1 MHDVVIVGAGMAG
14 LTCARALRAQ
24 GASCVV
30 LEAGDAVGG
39 RVRTDDVGGFRVD
52 RGFQVLLTAYPT
64 ARRWLDYAGLGL
76 GHFEPGAL
84 VATPE
89 GEARVSDPFRR
100 PGRLLETWRAPVGAA
115 GDKLRIAVLR
125 LAATAGGIDGVWTK
139 GMAPDGA
146 MRTTAAELAAR
157 GFTPAMLERFLR
169 PWLGGVF
176 LERDLATPA
185 AMMFFVYRMFSQGY
199 AALPTGGM
207 QRIPEQLAAG
217 LGPDGVVL
225 RARVA
230 RTEPGAVELL
240 DGQRVPARQIVV
252 ATDREEAT
260 RLVDEIGGAA
270 WRGVINVQWA
280 APRSPLAGQPMLWLN
295 GRGRGLINNLVVPSD
310 VAAGYA
316 PAGQALVSAT
326 VLGDA
331 PDDDGELTRA
341 LGLELAERFG
351 QEVWTWRPLAVRRI
365 RRALPVVSAPGTGRE
380 PREVREGLW
389 ICGDHR
395 ASASIEGAMA
405 SGEATANTIL
415 ARLGLGTGT
424 DPRVTVGE

>member
-14 LTCARALRAQ
+14 LTCARALRAT

-39 RVRTDDVGGFRVD
+39 RVRTDAVGGFQLD

-64 ARRWLDYAGLGL
+64 ARRWLDYTALGL
-76 GHFEPGAL
+76 GRFEPGAL

-89 GEARVSDPFRR
+89 GEARLSDPFRR
-100 PGRLLETWRAPVGAA
+100 PGRWLETWRAPVGTA
-115 GDKLRIAVLR
+115 GDKLRIAALR
-125 LAATAGGIDGVWTK
+125 FAATAGEDKEVWVK
-139 GMAPDGA
+139 GLSADGA

-157 GFTPAMLERFLR
+157 GFSPAMLERFLR
-169 PWLGGVF
+169 PWLGGIF
-176 LERDLATPA
+176 LERELRTPA
-185 AMMFFVYRMFSQGY
+185 AMLFFVYRMFARGY
-199 AALPTGGM
+199 AALPAGGM
-207 QRIPEQLAAG
+207 QRIPEQLAAL

-230 RTEPGAVELL
+230 RAEPGAVELL
-240 DGQRVPARQIVV
+240 DGRRVPARHIVV
-252 ATDREEAT
+252 ATEREEAT
-260 RLVDEIGGAA
+260 RLVDEIGGEV
-270 WRGVINVQWA
+270 WRSVINVQWA
-280 APRSPLAGQPMLWLN
+280 AARSPLGGEPVLWLN

-310 VAAGYA
+310 VATGYA

-326 VLGDA
+326 VLGEV
-331 PDDDGELTRA
+331 PEDDGELTRM

-365 RRALPVVSAPGTGRE
+365 RRALPVLPALGTGRE
-380 PREVREGLW
+380 PREVRTGLW
-389 ICGDHR
+389 LCGDHR

-405 SGEATANTIL
+405 SGEAVATAIL
-415 ARLGLGTGT
+415 SRIGLGAGMG
-424 DPRVTVGE
+424 PCLGN

>member
-14 LTCARALRAQ
+14 LTCARALRAG

-30 LEAGDAVGG
+30 LEASDAVGG
-39 RVRTDDVGGFRVD
+39 RVRTDDVGGFRLD

-64 ARRWLDYAGLGL
+64 ARRWLDFAALGL
-76 GHFEPGAL
+76 GRFEPGAR
-84 VATPE
+84 VATAQ
-89 GEARVSDPFRR
+89 GDARVSDPFRR
-100 PGRLLETWRAPVGAA
+100 PGRLLETWRAPVGTA
-115 GDKLRIAVLR
+115 GDKLRIAALR
-125 LAATAGGIDGVWTK
+125 LAATLGAGDGVWAK
-139 GMAPDGA
+139 GVGPDGA

-157 GFTPAMLERFLR
+157 GFTPEVMERFFR

-176 LERDLATPA
+176 LERDLVTPA
-185 AMMFFVYRMFSQGY
+185 AMLFFVYRMFAQGY

-230 RTEPGAVELL
+230 RTEAGAVELL
-240 DGQRVPARQIVV
+240 DGQRVPARHIVV
-252 ATDREEAT
+252 ATEREEAT

-270 WRGVINVQWA
+270 WRGVVNVQWA
-280 APRSPLAGQPMLWLN
+280 AARSPLAGEPVLWLN
-295 GRGRGLINNLVVPSD
+295 GSGRGLINNLVVPSD

-316 PAGQALVSAT
+316 PAGQSLVSAT

-331 PDDDGELTRA
+331 PEDDGELTRA

-351 QEVWTWRPLAVRRI
+351 QDVWSWRPLVVRRI
-365 RRALPVVSAPGTGRE
+365 RRALPVIAAPGTGRE
-380 PREVREGLW
+380 PREAREGLW
-389 ICGDHR
+389 LCGDHR

-405 SGEATANTIL
+405 SGEAVAHTIL
-415 ARLGLGTGT
+415 KRIGLGAAAKA
-424 DPRVTVGE
+424 

>member
-1 MHDVVIVGAGMAG
+1 MHDVAIVGAGLAG
-14 LTCARALRAQ
+14 LTCARALRAK

-39 RVRTDDVGGFRVD
+39 RVRTDEVAGFQVD

-64 ARRWLDYAGLGL
+64 ARRWLDYAALGL
-76 GHFEPGAL
+76 GKFEPGAL
-84 VATPE
+84 VATPD

-100 PGRLLETWRAPVGAA
+100 PGRWLETLRAPVGTA
-115 GDKLRIAVLR
+115 GDKLRIAALR
-125 LAATAGGIDGVWTK
+125 FAATAGASDAVWLK
-139 GMAPDGA
+139 GEGNDGA

-157 GFTPAMLERFLR
+157 GFSPLMLERFLR
-169 PWLGGVF
+169 PWLGGIF
-176 LERDLATPA
+176 LERELATPA
-185 AMMFFVYRMFSQGY
+185 AMLFFVYRMFSQGY
-199 AALPTGGM
+199 AALPAGGM

-217 LGPDGVVL
+217 LGKDGVVL

-240 DGQRVPARQIVV
+240 DGRRVPARHIVV
-252 ATDREEAT
+252 ATEQEEAM
-260 RLVDEIGGAA
+260 RLVDQIGGSA
-270 WRGVINVQWA
+270 WRSVINVHWSA
-280 APRSPLAGQPMLWLN
+280 ARSPMGGEPVLWLN

-310 VAAGYA
+310 VATGYS

-326 VLGDA
+326 ILGDA
-331 PDDDGELTRA
+331 PEDEGELTYA

-351 QEVWTWRPLAVRRI
+351 EEVWTWRPLAVRRL
-365 RRALPVVSAPGTGRE
+365 RRALPVLGRPVSGRE

-389 ICGDHR
+389 LCGDHR

-405 SGEATANTIL
+405 SGEAVATAIL
-415 ARLGLGTGT
+415 SRIGLGNGVA
-424 DPRVTVGE
+424 PR